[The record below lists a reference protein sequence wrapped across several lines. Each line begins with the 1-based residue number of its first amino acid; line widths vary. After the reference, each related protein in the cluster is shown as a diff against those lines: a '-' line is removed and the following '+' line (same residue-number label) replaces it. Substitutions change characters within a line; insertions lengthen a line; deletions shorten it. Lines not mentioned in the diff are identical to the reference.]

1 MCVGGGVKGINAA
14 GDSVTM
20 LMLRRLSPARQT
32 LCALVLILI

>member
-20 LMLRRLSPARQT
+20 LMLRRLSPDLGRCQVRQ
-32 LCALVLILI
+32 L